1 MYSSARRTVLLGA
14 GFVQTYAEFG
24 VRSPSRLV
32 ARRTHVPGSGSCG
45 GAGAAVQRALPT
57 LVHPRI
63 HPYHVLPR
71 TPRPSLARQA
81 PVAAFA
87 IVHQSRAI
95 TARTIILPTA
105 PPIFHHPPHSCG
117 YACPPKSRSLPLEA
131 LPPISY
137 LPSPAAFASTTN
149 PACLRGARSRVPP
162 SIRLPRSILKS
173 SASRCRGEARPQG
186 EEGGAILARVG
197 LDFITARAPLNPPR
211 PPRMRMRA
219 NVFIPRRRLLAR

>member
-1 MYSSARRTVLLGA
+1 MYSSARRTVFLGA

-57 LVHPRI
+57 LVHLRI

-95 TARTIILPTA
+95 TARIIILPTA

-137 LPSPAAFASTTN
+137 LPSLP
-149 PACLRGARSRVPP
+149 PVPLRGWTLLQFPH
-162 SIRLPRSILKS
+162 LPRPFRLRLSVACIVPS
-173 SASRCRGEARPQG
+173 SCARGEG
-186 EEGGAILARVG
+186 GFGGGAIFSISFFGVLSFR
-197 LDFITARAPLNPPR
+197 LRPTIFPPVYH
-211 PPRMRMRA
+211 PVSSNA
-219 NVFIPRRRLLAR
+219 SSLFLHIDSV